1 MLTPVP
7 RMTAAGRTN
16 AVAVVQ
22 TPKAKTRAAT
32 KSLTKVRRSKNIL
45 LPAGK
50 AAIAAAVD
58 AETDVEVATTT
69 DVEVTTTDVEVT
81 TTAVEVVKTTTTV
94 AIAVVVVVMVTAAV
108 VTEAAEVVAV
118 MADVVAVV
126 VARLLS
132 RTHQA
137 PTIPLGT
144 IGA

>member
-1 MLTPVP
+1 
-7 RMTAAGRTN
+7 MTAAGRTN

-58 AETDVEVATTT
+58 AETDVEVA
-69 DVEVTTTDVEVT
+69 TTTDVEVT

>member
-69 DVEVTTTDVEVT
+69 DVEVTTT
-81 TTAVEVVKTTTTV
+81 AVEVVKTTTTV